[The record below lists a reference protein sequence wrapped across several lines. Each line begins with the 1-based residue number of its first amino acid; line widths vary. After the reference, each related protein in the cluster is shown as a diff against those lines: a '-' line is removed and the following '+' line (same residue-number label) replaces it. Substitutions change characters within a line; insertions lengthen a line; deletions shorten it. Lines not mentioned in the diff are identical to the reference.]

1 MVKACRAL
9 HGMAILFAM
18 ATPTIKSTYVMD
30 VETMQSLERISRR
43 WGVSKSEA
51 LRRAI
56 RAAVEQ
62 PPSQP
67 RDALRALDKLQR
79 SLKLTPARARDWA
92 RQARTERRATSVR
105 SETRGA

>member
-1 MVKACRAL
+1 
-9 HGMAILFAM
+9 MAILFAM
-18 ATPTIKSTYVMD
+18 STPTIKSTYVMD

-43 WGVSKSEA
+43 WRVSKSEA

-56 RAAVEQ
+56 RAALEQ

-92 RQARTERRATSVR
+92 RQALTERRATSVR